1 MSNATH
7 YQRRQEHLRGIM
19 QRSGWSATL
28 VTHLPNIRYLCG
40 FTGSAGVLALTRQH
54 SAFFSD
60 GRYRQQAADEVVA
73 QRIVTDGPPLRNA
86 AAWLARQKAATIA
99 FEGAHLSAHDFTAL
113 RRAIHGR
120 SRWKDSGQALE
131 QTRMVKD
138 SEEIHRIRKAAAL
151 GAEIF
156 EVALNHI
163 SSTARECDVAAQM
176 EYAARMRGADGVSF
190 DTIVAG
196 GKRSALPHGRASQQ
210 RLPRRGFVVIDFGVI
225 LGCYCSDR
233 TRTVHLGKPDR
244 TARRLYEA
252 VQRAQEAALRRL
264 HPGIAAE
271 EVHRTARA
279 VLEDAGWCRYFSH

>member
-1 MSNATH
+1 
-7 YQRRQEHLRGIM
+7 M
-19 QRSGWSATL
+19 QRHSWPTIL
-28 VTHLPNIRYLCG
+28 ITHLPNVRYLCG
-40 FTGSAGVLALTRQH
+40 FTGSAGVLALTKRN

-60 GRYRQQAADEVVA
+60 GRYRQQATREVVA
-73 QRIVTDGPPLRNA
+73 DRLVTDGPPLRNA
-86 AAWLARQKAATIA
+86 AAWLARQKASVISY
-99 FEGAHLSAHDFTAL
+99 EGSHLSAHDLSSL
-113 RRAIHGR
+113 REAVHGKR
-120 SRWKDSGQALE
+120 RWKGCGQALE
-131 QTRMVKD
+131 HLRMVKD
-138 SEEIHRIRKAAAL
+138 PDEIRRMRGAAAL

-156 EVALNHI
+156 ESALKQI
-163 SSTARECDVAAQM
+163 SPAARECDIAAEM

-210 RLPRRGFVVIDFGVI
+210 RLPRRGFVVIDSGVI
-225 LGCYCSDR
+225 LGGYCSVR

-271 EVHRTARA
+271 DVDRTARA
-279 VLEDAGWCRYFSH
+279 VL